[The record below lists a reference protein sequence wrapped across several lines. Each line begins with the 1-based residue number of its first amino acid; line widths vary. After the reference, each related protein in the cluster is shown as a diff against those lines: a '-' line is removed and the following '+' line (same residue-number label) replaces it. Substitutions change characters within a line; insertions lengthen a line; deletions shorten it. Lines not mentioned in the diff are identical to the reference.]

1 MVQNTEISLTAL
13 ILIVFVL
20 TPLMPSNLLFVI
32 DNPIMRILLILAPF
46 AAMGISHRLALLA
59 VLAVGTLFFERNR
72 RKIEKAGSASWWN
85 SVDGEAIPGPLP
97 KNIPAEAVRTEKSAH
112 QAPYMP
118 EGLDDGGCG
127 EQENPV
133 IQSDLEMRPVF
144 ETVHGDSSIG
154 NEINGVISNSGA
166 PMPMSAWSNANDVDA
181 DTQSGWSI
189 FN

>member
-13 ILIVFVL
+13 ILIAFVL
-20 TPLMPSNLLFVI
+20 TPLVPNNLLFLI

-72 RKIEKAGSASWWN
+72 RKIEKVGSASWWN
-85 SVDGEAIPGPLP
+85 SIDGEAIPGPLA
-97 KNIPAEAVRTEKSAH
+97 KNISAEAARSQKSAH

-118 EGLDDGGCG
+118 EGLDDNGCG
-127 EQENPV
+127 EEESPV
-133 IQSDLEMRPVF
+133 IQSDLEMRPLF

-154 NEINGVISNSGA
+154 NEIDGVVSNSGA
-166 PMPMSAWSNANDVDA
+166 PMPMNAWSNANDA
-181 DTQSGWSI
+181 DGVGPNWSI
-189 FN
+189 F

>member
-1 MVQNTEISLTAL
+1 MVKNTEISLTAL

-20 TPLMPSNLLFVI
+20 TPLMPNSLLFLI

-46 AAMGISHRLALLA
+46 AAMGISYRLGLLA

-72 RKIEKAGSASWWN
+72 RKIGKVTSTSWWN
-85 SVDGEAIPGPLP
+85 SIDGEAIPGPLA
-97 KNIPAEAVRTEKSAH
+97 KNIPAEVLSSQKSAH

-127 EQENPV
+127 DEESPV

-154 NEINGVISNSGA
+154 NEINGVIRQSGA
-166 PMPMSAWSNANDVDA
+166 PMPMSAWSNANDA
-181 DTQSGWSI
+181 DGDGSEWSAY
-189 FN
+189 

>member
-1 MVQNTEISLTAL
+1 MVQNTDISLTAL
-13 ILIVFVL
+13 ILIAFVL
-20 TPLMPSNLLFVI
+20 TPLMPNGLLFLI
-32 DNPIMRILLILAPF
+32 DNPIIRILLILAPF

-85 SVDGEAIPGPLP
+85 SIDGEAIPGPLP
-97 KNIPAEAVRTEKSAH
+97 KNIPAEATRSQKSAH

-118 EGLDDGGCG
+118 EGLDDNGCG
-127 EQENPV
+127 EEENPIV
-133 IQSDLEMRPVF
+133 QSDLDPRPVF

-154 NEINGVISNSGA
+154 NEINGAIGRSGA
-166 PMPMSAWSNANDVDA
+166 PVPMSAWNNANDA
-181 DTQSGWSI
+181 DEIGSGWSM